1 MKEAIVQYK
10 KRSEKFTNL
19 DKRQKQT
26 INFFSIV
33 RLLIFCSGAGFLI
46 YFLKSNDYLLAFL
59 VFIITTVCF
68 IFVAKKHGDL
78 MVKRRICENII
89 YINNKSLKRIKG
101 EWKSFEDTGKEYTDA
116 NHYFSYDL
124 DIFGE
129 NSLFQYINTARTYL
143 GRIALK
149 NSLSSF
155 PISKEII
162 SKRQRAIEEL
172 AKNLWWRQKLEALAL
187 CTENFKAPEKL
198 IQWSKDKV
206 LFYENN
212 LIKIIISIL
221 PIITISSG
229 LMHFI
234 FGIIPYTVPAI
245 LFVIQILI
253 TGFRYGERAKYLSS
267 IYEYKKDIETYFIMI
282 KHIDKKKFQSE
293 YLLELKD
300 KLVDL
305 NGQKSYTSMN
315 EFSKIVRS
323 VSDRKNMFYIIK
335 DLLFLWDYRVCFL
348 LNKWKK
354 ESGENLG
361 SWLEILGE
369 FEALSSLAI
378 LNFDNPKWVIP
389 EFTEKKRI
397 IAKNAAHPLITGK
410 RISNPINIDE
420 KSPISLI
427 TGSNMAGK
435 STYLRTIGINLVLA
449 YTGAAV
455 CASTFHC
462 PILHVYTCM
471 RVNDDID
478 KRISSFY
485 GEIIRIKKITEAME
499 KKEEVFFLLDEI
511 FKGTN
516 SIDRHTGAKILIN
529 KLKCYGGVGLVST
542 HDLELSSLEEESM
555 GKIKNYHFEEYYKNN
570 EIFFD
575 YKLKNG
581 VSKTRNA
588 MYLMKMAGIE
598 I

>member
-1 MKEAIVQYK
+1 MKETTSIYK
-10 KRSEKFTNL
+10 NRSEKFANL
-19 DKRQKQT
+19 NRRQKQT
-26 INFFSIV
+26 SNFYSIL

-46 YFLKSNDYLLAFL
+46 YFLKYNNYLLAF
-59 VFIITTVCF
+59 VIFIITVLCF
-68 IFVAKKHGDL
+68 ILVAKKHGEL
-78 MVKRRICENII
+78 MIRRKICNNII
-89 YINNKSLKRIKG
+89 DINKKSLERTKG
-101 EWKSFEDTGKEYTDA
+101 EWKSFKDTGKEYIDS
-116 NHYFSYDL
+116 NHDFSYDL
-124 DIFGE
+124 DVFGN
-129 NSLFQYINTARTYL
+129 NSLFQYINTARTYF
-143 GRIALK
+143 GRNALK
-149 NSLSSF
+149 NSLSNF
-155 PISKEII
+155 PNSKELI
-162 SKRQRAIEEL
+162 SKRQVAIKEL
-172 AKNLWWRQKLEALAL
+172 AKNLWWRQKLEAYAL
-187 CTENFKAPEKL
+187 CSENLKKPEKL

-206 LFYENN
+206 VFYENN
-212 LIKIIISIL
+212 SLKIIINIL
-221 PIITISSG
+221 PIFTVSAG
-229 LMHFI
+229 VMHFM
-234 FGIIPYTVPAI
+234 FGIIPYTIPAI

-267 IYEYKKDIETYFIMI
+267 IYEYKKDIETYFTMI
-282 KHIDKKKFQSE
+282 KHVDKKKFQSE
-293 YLLELKD
+293 YLMELKG

-305 NGQKSYTSMN
+305 NGQNSYTSMN

-323 VSDRKNMFYIIK
+323 ISDRRNMFYIIK
-335 DLLFLWDYRVCFL
+335 DLLFLWDYRVCFSF
-348 LNKWKK
+348 NKWKK

-378 LNFDNPKWVIP
+378 LNFDNPKWVTP

-397 IAKNAAHPLITGK
+397 IAKNSAHPLITGK

-435 STYLRTIGINLVLA
+435 STYLRTVGINLALA

-455 CASTFHC
+455 CASTFQC
-462 PILHVYTCM
+462 PILHIYTCM

-485 GEIIRIKKITEAME
+485 GEIIRIKKITEAIE
-499 KKEEVFFLLDEI
+499 QKEEVFFLLDEI

-529 KLKCYGGVGLVST
+529 KLRSYGGIGLVST
-542 HDLELSSLEEESM
+542 HDLELSSLEDESM

-575 YKLKNG
+575 YKLKTG